1 MNSLE
6 SKIQIAHG
14 GGGRLSSELIKNEI
28 VTRFGRGPLKDLPDA
43 ATVPFKSNSRLVMST
58 DSFVVHP
65 VEFPGGNI
73 GNLCV
78 YGTVNDISVAGGRP
92 RWFSLGLILEEGLEI
107 SLLRKILD
115 SVMKSADECG
125 IKIVTGDTKV
135 VPKGLCDKIYIN
147 TSGMGEA
154 LEEFNLDRSKIKV
167 GDKVIVSGNIGD
179 HGMAVLCVREGIKIK
194 NGPESDCGT
203 VQRLV
208 LAARQYGGNVRFMR
222 DPTRGGMAAVLNEI
236 AENRKFGIMLDEK
249 DIPYSPE
256 ARAVSEMLGLDL
268 LSSPCEGRVIMICAS
283 HVADK
288 IVKKWRKLPEGR
300 DSAVIGTVSGMGG
313 KVAIKTLGGGT
324 RLVDLPRGEL
334 LPRIC

>member
-1 MNSLE
+1 ME
-6 SKIQIAHG
+6 TKIQIAHG
-14 GGGRLSSELIKNEI
+14 GGGRLSADLIRAEI
-28 VTRFGRGPLKDLPDA
+28 ITRFGRGPLKDLPDA
-43 ATVPFKSNSRLVMST
+43 ATVPFKNNAKLVMST

-92 RWFSLGLILEEGLEI
+92 RWFTLGLILEEGLEI

-115 SVMKSADECG
+115 SVRKSADECG

-135 VPKGLCDKIYIN
+135 VPKGQCDKIYIN
-147 TSGMGEA
+147 TSGVGEA
-154 LEEFNLDRSKIKV
+154 FEEFNLDRNKIKP
-167 GDKVIVSGNIGD
+167 GDKVLVSGNVGD

-194 NGPESDCGT
+194 NGPQSDCGT

-208 LAARQYGGNVRFMR
+208 MAARQYGEDVRFMR

-236 AENRKFGIMLDEK
+236 AENRKFGILLDEK
-249 DIPYSPE
+249 DMPYSP
-256 ARAVSEMLGLDL
+256 ASKAVSEMLGLDL
-268 LSSPCEGRVIMICAS
+268 LSSPCEGRVVMICAS
-283 HVADK
+283 RVADK
-288 IVKKWRKLPEGR
+288 IVGKWKKLPAGGN
-300 DSAVIGTVSGMGG
+300 SAVIGTVSDMGG
-313 KVAIKTLGGGT
+313 KVAVRTLGGGT

>member
-1 MNSLE
+1 ME
-6 SKIQIAHG
+6 EKIQIAHG
-14 GGGRLSSELIKNEI
+14 GGGRLSAELIKEEI
-28 VTRFGRGPLKDLPDA
+28 ITRFGRGPLKNLPDA
-43 ATVPFKSNSRLVMST
+43 ATVPFKKNAKLVMST

-73 GNLCV
+73 GKLCV

-92 RWFSLGLILEEGLEI
+92 RWFSLGLILEEGLEM
-107 SLLRKILD
+107 SLLRRILD
-115 SVMKSADECG
+115 SVKKSADECG
-125 IKIVTGDTKV
+125 VKIITGDTKV

-147 TSGMGEA
+147 TSGAGEA
-154 LEEFNLDRSKIKV
+154 FADFNFDRRKIKV

-179 HGMAVLCVREGIKIK
+179 HGMAVLCIREGIKIK

-208 LAARQYGGNVRFMR
+208 MSTRQYGRDVRFMR

-236 AENRKFGIMLDEK
+236 ADNRNFGILLDEK
-249 DIPYSPE
+249 DIPYSAE
-256 ARAVSEMLGLDL
+256 SKAVSEMLGLDL
-268 LSSPCEGRVIMICAS
+268 LGSPCEGRVVMICS
-283 HVADK
+283 SRVAEK
-288 IVKKWRKLPEGR
+288 IVQKWRKLPEGR
-300 DSAVIGTVSGMGG
+300 NSAIIGTVSDMKG
-313 KVAIKTLGGGT
+313 KVAIRTLGGGT

>member
-1 MNSLE
+1 ME
-6 SKIQIAHG
+6 TKIQIAHG
-14 GGGRLSSELIKNEI
+14 GGGRLSAELIKNEI
-28 VTRFGRGPLKDLPDA
+28 ISRFGRGSLRDLPDA
-43 ATVPFKSNSRLVMST
+43 ATVPFKGNAGLVMST
-58 DSFVVHP
+58 DSFVVKP

-92 RWFSLGLILEEGLEI
+92 LWFSLGLILEEGLEI
-107 SLLRKILD
+107 SLLQKILD
-115 SVMKSADECG
+115 SLKKSADECG

-147 TSGMGEA
+147 TSGVGEA
-154 LEEFNLDRSKIKV
+154 FEEFNLDRNKIKA
-167 GDKVIVSGNIGD
+167 GDKLIVSGNIGD

-194 NGPESDCGT
+194 KGPKSDLGS
-203 VQRLV
+203 VLRLV
-208 LAARQYGGNVRFMR
+208 MAARQYGEGVRFMR

-236 AENRKFGIMLDEK
+236 AENRKFGILLDEK

-256 ARAVSEMLGLDL
+256 SRAVSEMLGIDL
-268 LSSPCEGRVIMICAS
+268 LSSPCEGRVVMICS
-283 HVADK
+283 PQVADK
-288 IVKKWRKLPEGR
+288 IVKKWKKLPEGGGT
-300 DSAVIGTVSGMGG
+300 AVIGTVNDLSG

-324 RLVDLPRGEL
+324 RLIDLPRGEL

>member
-1 MNSLE
+1 
-6 SKIQIAHG
+6 
-14 GGGRLSSELIKNEI
+14 
-28 VTRFGRGPLKDLPDA
+28 
-43 ATVPFKSNSRLVMST
+43 VPFKNNAKLVMST

-92 RWFSLGLILEEGLEI
+92 RWFTLGLILEEGLEI

-115 SVMKSADECG
+115 SVRKSADECG

-135 VPKGLCDKIYIN
+135 VPKGQCDKIYIN
-147 TSGMGEA
+147 TSGAGEA
-154 LEEFNLDRSKIKV
+154 FEEFNLDRNKIKPE
-167 GDKVIVSGNIGD
+167 DKVLVSGNVGD

-194 NGPESDCGT
+194 NGPKSDCGT

-208 LAARQYGGNVRFMR
+208 MTARQYGEDVRFMR

-236 AENRKFGIMLDEK
+236 VENRKFGILLDEK
-249 DIPYSPE
+249 DMPYSP
-256 ARAVSEMLGLDL
+256 ASKAVSEMLGLDL
-268 LSSPCEGRVIMICAS
+268 LSSPCEGRVVMICAS
-283 HVADK
+283 RVADK
-288 IVKKWRKLPEGR
+288 IVGKWKKLPVGR
-300 DSAVIGTVSGMGG
+300 NSAVIGTVSDMAG
-313 KVAIKTLGGGT
+313 KVAVRTLGGGT